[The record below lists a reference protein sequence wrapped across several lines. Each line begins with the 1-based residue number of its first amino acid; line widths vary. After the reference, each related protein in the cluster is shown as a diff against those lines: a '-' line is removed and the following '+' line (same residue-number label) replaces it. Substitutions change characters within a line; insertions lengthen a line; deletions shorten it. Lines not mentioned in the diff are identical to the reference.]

1 MRARDG
7 VHPLYDQRMVKVIAV
22 IRPVASETIEAEA
35 DSYEEAKAN
44 IEAMV
49 PDGYELLSIRSAT

>member
-1 MRARDG
+1 MPPWAAR
-7 VHPLYDQRMVKVIAV
+7 PLYDQRMVKVIAV

-35 DSYEEAKAN
+35 DSYEAAKAK

-49 PDGYELLSIRSAT
+49 PEGYELLSVRSAK

>member
-1 MRARDG
+1 
-7 VHPLYDQRMVKVIAV
+7 MVKVIAV